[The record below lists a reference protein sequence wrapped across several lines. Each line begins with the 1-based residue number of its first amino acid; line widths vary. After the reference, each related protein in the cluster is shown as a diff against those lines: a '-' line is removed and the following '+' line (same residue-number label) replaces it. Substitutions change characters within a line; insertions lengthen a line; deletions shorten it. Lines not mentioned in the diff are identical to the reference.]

1 METMSHRVKLTLE
14 FLGILLVALV
24 FTVAPGGGSTLNV
37 MLAILSIAFFVAIA
51 MLGYRLYRENS
62 FTLESLTDL
71 QRGVLY
77 AAVGGAFLVF
87 AAAERMFDWGG
98 GGVVIWIALL
108 GLCSYG
114 IFWVWTS
121 SRDYA

>member
-1 METMSHRVKLTLE
+1 MSDRLRVSLE
-14 FLGILLVALV
+14 ILGVLLIALV

-51 MLGYRLYRENS
+51 LLGYRLYRENS
-62 FTLESLTDL
+62 FTLDSLSDT

-77 AAVGGAFLVF
+77 SSVGGAFLVF
-87 AAAERMFDWGG
+87 AASERLFDWGG

-114 IFWVWTS
+114 VFWVYMS

>member
-1 METMSHRVKLTLE
+1 MSDRTRVTLE
-14 FLGILLVALV
+14 FLVVLGIALL
-24 FTVAPGGGSTLNV
+24 FTAAPGGDSTLQV
-37 MLAILSIAFFVAIA
+37 ILAILSIGFFVAIA
-51 MLGYRLYRENS
+51 LFGYRLYRENK
-62 FTLESLTDL
+62 FMVDSLTDL

-77 AAVGGAFLVF
+77 SCVGGAFLVF

-98 GGVVIWIALL
+98 GGVVIWIGLL

-114 IFWVWTS
+114 IFWVWQS

>member
-1 METMSHRVKLTLE
+1 M
-14 FLGILLVALV
+14 ILA
-24 FTVAPGGGSTLNV
+24 T
-37 MLAILSIAFFVAIA
+37 LSIAFFVAIA
-51 MLGYRLYRENS
+51 LLGYRLYRENT
-62 FTLESLTDL
+62 FFLESLTDV

-77 AAVGGAFLVF
+77 SSVGGAFLVF
-87 AAAERMFDWGG
+87 AAAERLFDLGG

-114 IFWVWTS
+114 VFWVWMS

>member
-1 METMSHRVKLTLE
+1 MSDRTRVTLE
-14 FLGILLVALV
+14 FLGVLLIALA
-24 FTVAPGGGSTLNV
+24 FTVAPGGESTLQV
-37 MLAILSIAFFVAIA
+37 MLAILSIGFFVAIA
-51 MLGYRLYRENS
+51 LLGYRLYRENS
-62 FTLESLTDL
+62 FMLDSLTDT
-71 QRGVLY
+71 QRAVLY
-77 AAVGGAFLVF
+77 SCIGGAFLVF

-114 IFWVWTS
+114 IFWVWQS

>member
-1 METMSHRVKLTLE
+1 MSDRIRLTLE
-14 FLGILLVALV
+14 VLAILLVALV

-37 MLAILSIAFFVAIA
+37 ILAVLSIAFFVAIA
-51 MLGYRLYRENS
+51 LLGYRLYRENS
-62 FTLESLTDL
+62 FFLESLTDT

-77 AAVGGAFLVF
+77 TSVGGAFLTF
-87 AAAERMFDWGG
+87 AAAERLFDWGG
-98 GGVVIWIALL
+98 GGVLLWIGLL

-114 IFWVWTS
+114 VFWVWMS

>member
-1 METMSHRVKLTLE
+1 MSDRTRVTLE
-14 FLGILLVALV
+14 FLAILLIALA
-24 FTVAPGGGSTLNV
+24 FTATPGGDSTLQV
-37 MLAILSIAFFVAIA
+37 MLAILSIGFFVAIA
-51 MLGYRLYRENS
+51 LLGYRLYRENT
-62 FTLESLTDL
+62 FTLQGLTDA

-77 AAVGGAFLVF
+77 SSVGGAFLVF

-114 IFWVWTS
+114 IFWVWQS

>member
-1 METMSHRVKLTLE
+1 MSDRTRITLE
-14 FLGILLVALV
+14 FVAILLVALL
-24 FTVAPGGGSTLNV
+24 FTIAPGGDSTLQV
-37 MLAILSIAFFVAIA
+37 ILAILSIGFFVAIA
-51 MLGYRLYRENS
+51 LFGYRLYRENA
-62 FTLESLTDL
+62 FMIEGLTDL

-77 AAVGGAFLVF
+77 ACIGGAFLVF
-87 AAAERMFDWGG
+87 AAAERMFNWGG

-114 IFWVWTS
+114 IFWVWQS

>member
-1 METMSHRVKLTLE
+1 MSDRTRVALE
-14 FLGILLVALV
+14 FLAILVVALV
-24 FTVAPGGGSTLNV
+24 FTAAPGGDSTLQV
-37 MLAILSIAFFVAIA
+37 ILAILSIAFFVAIA
-51 MLGYRLYRENS
+51 LFGYRLYRENK
-62 FTLESLTDL
+62 FMIEALTDL

-77 AAVGGAFLVF
+77 ASVGGAFLVF
-87 AAAERMFDWGG
+87 AAAERLFDWGG

-114 IFWVWTS
+114 VFWVWQS

>member
-1 METMSHRVKLTLE
+1 MSDRTRVTLE
-14 FLGILLVALV
+14 FLAILLIALL
-24 FTVAPGGGSTLNV
+24 FTAAPGGDSTLQV
-37 MLAILSIAFFVAIA
+37 ILAILSIGFFVAIA
-51 MLGYRLYRENS
+51 LLGYRLYRENR
-62 FTLESLTDL
+62 FTLDALTDV
-71 QRGVLY
+71 QRVVLY
-77 AAVGGAFLVF
+77 SCVGGAFLVF

-114 IFWVWTS
+114 IFWVWQS

>member
-1 METMSHRVKLTLE
+1 MTYRVRLALE
-14 FLGILLVALV
+14 FLAILAIALV

-51 MLGYRLYRENS
+51 LLGYRLYRENS

-77 AAVGGAFLVF
+77 GSVGGAFLVF
-87 AAAERMFDWGG
+87 AASKRMFDWGG

-114 IFWVWTS
+114 IFWVWMS

>member
-1 METMSHRVKLTLE
+1 MALNWV
-14 FLGILLVALV
+14 LVFVIALV
-24 FTVAPGGGSTLNV
+24 FTASPGGDSTLSV
-37 MLAILSIAFFVAIA
+37 ILAAISIAFFVAIA
-51 MLGYRLYRENS
+51 LFGYRLYRENQ
-62 FTLESLTDL
+62 FTLDALTDV

-77 AAVGGAFLVF
+77 ASVGGAFLVF
-87 AAAERMFDWGG
+87 AAGDRLFGWGG

-114 IFWVWTS
+114 VFWVYMS

>member
-1 METMSHRVKLTLE
+1 MSARSRVTLE
-14 FLGILLVALV
+14 VLAVLLIALL
-24 FTVAPGGGSTLNV
+24 FTAAPGGDSTLQV
-37 MLAILSIAFFVAIA
+37 ILAILSIGFFVAIA
-51 MLGYRLYRENS
+51 LLGYRLYRENT
-62 FTLESLTDL
+62 FTLEALTDL

-77 AAVGGAFLVF
+77 SCVGGAFLVF

-114 IFWVWTS
+114 IFWVWQS

>member
-1 METMSHRVKLTLE
+1 MSDRVRVSLE
-14 FLGILLVALV
+14 FLGVLLIALL
-24 FTVAPGGGSTLNV
+24 FTVAPRGDSVLNV

-51 MLGYRLYRENS
+51 LLGYRLYRENR
-62 FTLESLTDL
+62 FTLDGLTDM

-77 AAVGGAFLVF
+77 SSVGGAFLVF
-87 AAAERMFDWGG
+87 AASERLFDVGG
-98 GGVVIWIALL
+98 GGIVIWIALL

-114 IFWVWTS
+114 VYWVWMS

>member
-1 METMSHRVKLTLE
+1 MSDRTRISLE
-14 FLGILLVALV
+14 WLAILVVALL
-24 FTVAPGGGSTLNV
+24 FTVTPGGDSTLNV
-37 MLAILSIAFFVAIA
+37 ILATLSIGFFVAIA
-51 MLGYRLYRENS
+51 LLGYRLYRENT
-62 FTLESLTDL
+62 FLLESLSDL

-77 AAVGGAFLVF
+77 SSVGGAFLVF
-87 AAAERMFDWGG
+87 AAAERLFDLGG

-114 IFWVWTS
+114 IFWVWQS

>member
-1 METMSHRVKLTLE
+1 MSDRTRVTLE
-14 FLGILLVALV
+14 FLAILLIALA
-24 FTVAPGGGSTLNV
+24 FTATPGGDSTLQV
-37 MLAILSIAFFVAIA
+37 MLAILSIGFFVAIA
-51 MLGYRLYRENS
+51 VFGYRLYRENS
-62 FTLESLTDL
+62 FTLDALTDT

-77 AAVGGAFLVF
+77 GSVGGAFLVF

-114 IFWVWTS
+114 IFWVWQS
-121 SRDYA
+121 SRDYV

>member
-1 METMSHRVKLTLE
+1 MSDRIRLTLE
-14 FLGILLVALV
+14 VIAILLVALL

-37 MLAILSIAFFVAIA
+37 ILAILSIAFFVAIA
-51 MLGYRLYRENS
+51 LLGYRLYRENG
-62 FTLESLTDL
+62 FFLDSLSDM

-77 AAVGGAFLVF
+77 TSVGGAFLTF
-87 AAAERMFDWGG
+87 AAAERLFDWGG
-98 GGVVIWIALL
+98 GGILLWIGLL

-114 IFWVWTS
+114 VFWVWMS

>member
-1 METMSHRVKLTLE
+1 MSDRVRLTLE
-14 FLGILLVALV
+14 VLAILLVALV

-37 MLAILSIAFFVAIA
+37 ILAILSIAFFVAIA
-51 MLGYRLYRENS
+51 LLGYRLYRENT
-62 FTLESLTDL
+62 FFLDSLTEA

-77 AAVGGAFLVF
+77 TSVGGAFLTF
-87 AAAERMFDWGG
+87 AAAERLFDWGG
-98 GGVVIWIALL
+98 GGVVLWIGLL

-114 IFWVWTS
+114 VFWVWMS

>member
-1 METMSHRVKLTLE
+1 MSDRLRVSLE
-14 FLGILLVALV
+14 VLGVLLIALV

-37 MLAILSIAFFVAIA
+37 ILAILSIAFFVAIA
-51 MLGYRLYRENS
+51 LLGYRLYRENS
-62 FTLESLTDL
+62 FTLDSLTDT
-71 QRGVLY
+71 QRLVLY
-77 AAVGGAFLVF
+77 SSVGGAFLVF
-87 AAAERMFDWGG
+87 AASERLFDWGG

-114 IFWVWTS
+114 VFWVWSS

>member
-1 METMSHRVKLTLE
+1 MSDRVRVTLE
-14 FLGILLVALV
+14 FIGVLLLALL

-37 MLAILSIAFFVAIA
+37 MIAILSIAFFVAIA
-51 MLGYRLYRENS
+51 LLGYRLYRENQ
-62 FTLESLTDL
+62 FTLDSLTDV

-77 AAVGGAFLVF
+77 SSIGGAFLVF
-87 AAAERMFDWGG
+87 AAGPRLFEWGG
-98 GGVVIWIALL
+98 GGVVLWLALL

-114 IFWVWTS
+114 VFWVWMS

>member
-1 METMSHRVKLTLE
+1 MSDRLRVTLE
-14 FLGILLVALV
+14 FLAILVVALL
-24 FTVAPGGGSTLNV
+24 FTVAPGGDSTLQV
-37 MLAILSIAFFVAIA
+37 ILATLSIAFFVAIA
-51 MLGYRLYRENS
+51 LLGYRLYRENT
-62 FTLESLTDL
+62 FFLESLPDL

-77 AAVGGAFLVF
+77 SSVGGAFLVF
-87 AAAERMFDWGG
+87 AAAERLFDLGG

-114 IFWVWTS
+114 VFWVWMS

>member
-1 METMSHRVKLTLE
+1 MSLRVRLMLE
-14 FLGILLVALV
+14 YLAVLLIALV

-37 MLAILSIAFFVAIA
+37 IVATLSIAFFVAIA
-51 MLGYRLYRENS
+51 LFGYRLYREHHL
-62 FTLESLTDL
+62 TLDALTTL

-77 AAVGGAFLVF
+77 SSVGGAFLVF
-87 AAAERMFDWGG
+87 AAGERMFGWGG

-114 IFWVWTS
+114 VFWVYVS

>member
-1 METMSHRVKLTLE
+1 MSDRTRVTLE
-14 FLGILLVALV
+14 FLAVLLIALA
-24 FTVAPGGGSTLNV
+24 FTAAPGGDSTLQV
-37 MLAILSIAFFVAIA
+37 MLAILSIGFFVAIA
-51 MLGYRLYRENS
+51 VFGYRLYRENS
-62 FTLESLTDL
+62 FTLDALTDT

-77 AAVGGAFLVF
+77 ASVGGAFLVF

-98 GGVVIWIALL
+98 GGVVLWIALL

-114 IFWVWTS
+114 IFWVWQS